1 MTDTMIENNEMNDCA
16 NQLTTVLHAGGQ
28 HDRSPIRT
36 ASEKDLAATS
46 STGNSTPTIQINT
59 IVVPIDFSSESFRVL
74 DYAIV
79 VAQQFGA
86 VVHPV
91 HVRPHHEAIA
101 IERAGNIMG
110 NYYDG
115 IAYLQ
120 DRVSDIER
128 KHRLEFAPEQCHLFS
143 GRPFEEICRL
153 AREIDADL
161 IILGSRG
168 YSGLKRVLLGSTAE
182 RVIRYASCPVLVPR
196 GQRFKAVI
204 GAARRMRLTL
214 RNILVP
220 VDFSDCSV
228 AAVNYGVFL
237 AKKFNAGMR
246 LLHSVDLNIQFLVQ
260 SRVAGALAAAF
271 KGDEIAA
278 ENQMKEFRNIH
289 IPANIRCE
297 TEVLIGSPVDQICA
311 SSRKREIDLVAIS
324 THGRTG
330 VQHAL
335 IGSVAERV
343 VRHAECPVL
352 VVPARMQ
359 RIPKT

>member
-1 MTDTMIENNEMNDCA
+1 MT
-16 NQLTTVLHAGGQ
+16 Q
-28 HDRSPIRT
+28 T
-36 ASEKDLAATS
+36 ASEKDLAAAS
-46 STGNSTPTIQINT
+46 STGNSKPTIQIKT

-79 VAQQFGA
+79 IAEQFGA

-91 HVRPHHEAIA
+91 HVRSHQQAIA
-101 IERAGNIMG
+101 VERAGNIMG
-110 NYYDG
+110 NYHDG
-115 IAYLQ
+115 ISYLQ
-120 DRVSDIER
+120 DRVADIER
-128 KHRLEFAPEQCHLFS
+128 RHRLKFSPEQCHVFS

-153 AREIDADL
+153 AREIHADL

-168 YSGLKRVLLGSTAE
+168 YSGLKKALLGSTAE
-182 RVIRYASCPVLVPR
+182 RVVRYAPCPVLIPR
-196 GQRFKAVI
+196 GQRFKGVL
-204 GAARRMRLTL
+204 GLARRMRLTL

-220 VDFSDCSV
+220 VDFSHCSM

-246 LLHSVDLNIQFLVQ
+246 LFHSVDLNSDFLAQ
-260 SRVAGALAAAF
+260 NRASGALAVVLKA
-271 KGDEIAA
+271 DEIAA
-278 ENQMKEFRNIH
+278 ENKMKEFRSIH
-289 IPANIRCE
+289 IPANISCE
-297 TEVLIGSPVDQICA
+297 TEVLIGSPADQICA
-311 SSRKREIDLVAIS
+311 RSRKREIDLVAIS

-352 VVPARMQ
+352 VVPAR
-359 RIPKT
+359 T

>member
-1 MTDTMIENNEMNDCA
+1 MTDTMIEN
-16 NQLTTVLHAGGQ
+16 Q
-28 HDRSPIRT
+28 T
-36 ASEKDLAATS
+36 ARAKDLAVAS
-46 STGNSTPTIQINT
+46 SIGNSTPTIQIKT

-79 VAQQFGA
+79 VAEQFGA

-91 HVRPHHEAIA
+91 HVRSHHEAMA
-101 IERAGNIMG
+101 IERAGNVMG
-110 NYYDG
+110 NYQDG
-115 IAYLQ
+115 ISYLQ
-120 DRVSDIER
+120 DRVTDIER
-128 KHRLEFAPEQCHLFS
+128 KHGLKFAPEQCHIFS
-143 GRPFEEICRL
+143 GRPFEEICKL

-161 IILGSRG
+161 IVLGSRG
-168 YSGLKRVLLGSTAE
+168 HSGLKKVLLGSTAE
-182 RVIRYASCPVLVPR
+182 RVVRHAPCPVLVPR
-196 GQRFKAVI
+196 RQRFKAVI
-204 GAARRMRLTL
+204 GLDRRMRLTL

-228 AAVNYGVFL
+228 AAVSYGVFL
-237 AKKFNAGMR
+237 AEKFNAGVR
-246 LLHSVDLNIQFLVQ
+246 LFHSVDMDIGFLVQ
-260 SRVAGALAAAF
+260 SRGSGTLGALLKA
-271 KGDEIAA
+271 DEIAA
-278 ENQMKEFRNIH
+278 ENQMKEFRSIH

-297 TEVLIGSPVDQICA
+297 TEILIGSPVDHICA
-311 SSRKREIDLVAIS
+311 RSRKREIDLVAIS

-330 VQHAL
+330 VRYAL

>member
-1 MTDTMIENNEMNDCA
+1 MCLMTDMTIENYSA
-16 NQLTTVLHAGGQ
+16 T
-28 HDRSPIRT
+28 
-36 ASEKDLAATS
+36 EKDLAAINW
-46 STGNSTPTIQINT
+46 TGNSTRAIQINT

-79 VAQQFGA
+79 VAEQFGA
-86 VVHPV
+86 IVHPV
-91 HVRPHHEAIA
+91 HVRPHDEAIA
-101 IERAGNIMG
+101 IERAGNIIG
-110 NYYDG
+110 NYHVG
-115 IAYLQ
+115 ITHLQ
-120 DRVSDIER
+120 DRLADIES
-128 KHRLEFAPEQCHLFS
+128 KHRLKFAREQCHLFS

-168 YSGLKRVLLGSTAE
+168 HSGLKKVLLGSTAE
-182 RVIRYASCPVLVPR
+182 RVVRYASCPVLVPR
-196 GQRFKAVI
+196 GQRFKGVI
-204 GAARRMRLTL
+204 GLGPRTRLTMH
-214 RNILVP
+214 NILVP

-237 AKKFNAGMR
+237 AKKFNAGVR
-246 LLHSVDLNIQFLVQ
+246 LLHSVDVNIDFLAQ
-260 SRVAGALAAAF
+260 SRISGALAAAL
-271 KGDEIAA
+271 KADELAA
-278 ENQMKEFRNIH
+278 KNQMREFRNIH
-289 IPANIRCE
+289 IPSSVSCE
-297 TEVLIGSPVDQICA
+297 TEILIGSPVDGISA
-311 SSRKREIDLVAIS
+311 ASRKRETDLVAIS

-352 VVPARMQ
+352 VVPAGMQ